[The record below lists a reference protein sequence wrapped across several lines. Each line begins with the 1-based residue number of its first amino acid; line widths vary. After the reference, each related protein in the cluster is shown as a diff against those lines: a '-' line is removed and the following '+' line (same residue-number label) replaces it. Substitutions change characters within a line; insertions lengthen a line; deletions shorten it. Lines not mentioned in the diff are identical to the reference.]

1 MKKALPAAS
10 GRQAGGE
17 AVFTVSESDLP
28 LAALGPRTA
37 LAVISNTEGPA
48 YRPRGAGMAVAAN
61 GAATGHLSSGCIDK
75 DVALHMR
82 AALRDGR
89 LRRLRYG
96 LGSPFR
102 DLELPCGG
110 GLDILIQP
118 RLDLP
123 AIAHAR
129 AELAARRAAW
139 LKVAPGLTLR
149 ILPQL
154 RFLVFG
160 IGPEARTFAEIVHA
174 AGYRAELFS
183 PDDDTIG
190 GVRDFHA
197 SQILGEWPQD
207 LATDD
212 WSAVALFFHD
222 HDREIALL
230 RHALAAPGFYIG
242 AMGSQRAAAARREA
256 LLADGMP
263 PEQLQRLRHPFG
275 LIPSARNPRSLAISV
290 LADALGFSD
299 QS

>member
-1 MKKALPAAS
+1 MEKALPAAS

-37 LAVISNTEGPA
+37 LAVISNTEGSA

-110 GLDILIQP
+110 GLEILIQP

-123 AIAHAR
+123 AISHAR
-129 AELAARRAAW
+129 AELAATVCSRPAPAIPPQERSATGRR
-139 LKVAPGLTLR
+139 
-149 ILPQL
+149 
-154 RFLVFG
+154 
-160 IGPEARTFAEIVHA
+160 GPE
-174 AGYRAELFS
+174 GS
-183 PDDDTIG
+183 G
-190 GVRDFHA
+190 A
-197 SQILGEWPQD
+197 SE
-207 LATDD
+207 
-212 WSAVALFFHD
+212 
-222 HDREIALL
+222 R
-230 RHALAAPGFYIG
+230 R
-242 AMGSQRAAAARREA
+242 RCAAARRQPEWFRMRWWPLGRACARCRPEPCPPVTGEGQA
-256 LLADGMP
+256 LP
-263 PEQLQRLRHPFG
+263 
-275 LIPSARNPRSLAISV
+275 PRSAPRRFRCPFP
-290 LADALGFSD
+290 DRHGR
-299 QS
+299 